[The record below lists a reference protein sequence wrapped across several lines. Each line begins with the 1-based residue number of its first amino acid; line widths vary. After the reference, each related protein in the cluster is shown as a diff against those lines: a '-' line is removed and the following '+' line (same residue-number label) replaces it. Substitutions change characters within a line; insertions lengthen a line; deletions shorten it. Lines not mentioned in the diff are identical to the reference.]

1 MITPDQIKFVSRVI
15 DKPTL
20 QKMLK
25 ALRRAGF
32 NVEKLDA
39 GYSVTTQKGTEVL
52 RAMNGSQA
60 YLCRYAENLFV
71 S

>member
-25 ALRRAGF
+25 ALRNAGF

-39 GYSVTTQKGTEVL
+39 GYAVTTQKGTEVL
-52 RAMNGSQA
+52 KAMNGSQA

>member
-1 MITPDQIKFVSRVI
+1 MTATNQIKFISRVH

-25 ALRRAGF
+25 ALRNAGF

-39 GYSVTTQKGTEVL
+39 GYSATTQKGTEVL
-52 RAMNGSQA
+52 KAMNGSQA
-60 YLCRYAENLFV
+60 YLCRYAEGLFTN
-71 S
+71 